1 MKTSEFRKLIREEVR
16 KVLKEA
22 TLIRKGGQTG
32 APADIKVNDYVQW
45 IMSENER
52 GMSVSKGAYIGKV
65 VKVLG
70 ARNMEVEVQSPNAE
84 LGDTYKVSKEECTR
98 VPQVG
103 EKISAKVGSDRGAG
117 SGSQSTS
124 DVAGTVAKV
133 DIANQTISIK
143 TEQGKLVKINI
154 RDLSDINTMR

>member
-1 MKTSEFRKLIREEVR
+1 MKASEFRKLIREEI
-16 KVLKEA
+16 KNVLKEA

-45 IMSENER
+45 IMTENER

-65 VKVLG
+65 VKVFG
-70 ARNMEVEVQSPNAE
+70 SRNLEVEVQSPSTE
-84 LGDTYKVSKEECTR
+84 LGDTYKVSKEECQR

-103 EKISAKVGSDRGAG
+103 EMISANVGYDRGAG
-117 SGSQSTS
+117 SGSQGTS
-124 DVAGTVAKV
+124 DITGTVAKV

-143 TEQGKLVKINI
+143 TEQGKLMKIKI
-154 RDLSDINTMR
+154 RDLSNINTIR